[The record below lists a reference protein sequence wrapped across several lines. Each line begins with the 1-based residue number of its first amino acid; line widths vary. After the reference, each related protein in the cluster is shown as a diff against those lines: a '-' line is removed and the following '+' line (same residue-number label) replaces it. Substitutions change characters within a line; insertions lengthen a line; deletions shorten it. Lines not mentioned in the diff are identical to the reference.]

1 MRDDFAKIPNG
12 GGGVWERLA
21 IVWNEGLNT
30 GRLTPS
36 KFVAVTSANT
46 ARLFNIFPKKGGMSA
61 GAAADLVV

>member
-1 MRDDFAKIPNG
+1 MREDFAKIPNG
-12 GGGVWERLA
+12 GGGVWD
-21 IVWNEGLNT
+21 EGLNT

-46 ARLFNIFPKKGGMSA
+46 ARLFNIFPQKGGMSA